1 MEVRIMPEKQMK
13 DRIAEELKKAK
24 DAGQITKEK
33 VADILKTAVSDAAA
47 GTRGRLESVR
57 TVVKNAVVTGVE
69 AAEEAGKEVRNVAHN
84 AFEGVQ
90 KGIASVVEATGQRL
104 KEAGKATTET
114 AGKAAHAIAEDAGK
128 FGKRPVD
135 FARGAISGMWEGAK
149 EVIGKTKIYKE
160 KDHA

>member
-1 MEVRIMPEKQMK
+1 MPEKQMK

-57 TVVKNAVVTGVE
+57 TVVKSAVVTGVE
-69 AAEEAGKEVRNVAHN
+69 AAEEAGKEVRNVAHS

-104 KEAGKATTET
+104 KEAGEATTET

-149 EVIGKTKIYKE
+149 EVIGKTK
-160 KDHA
+160 KDL